1 MTDVHGDLIDV
12 AGFRD
17 DGRIR
22 VRSTVARPAQDSA
35 ALVTAAWHDFDI
47 VAGLVEMTGLDPGP
61 AEVKAFMGGWSETWL
76 VTIPD
81 ESEPISFT
89 TLLDAY
95 VEYDPAI
102 VGQAQSARDAAV
114 AARDAAA
121 GHASAAAG
129 SALSAQSA
137 YAALTD
143 DIENAADAI
152 RAQVE
157 ADADTAVSAAGTAV
171 SAANA
176 AVTAA
181 GDAGDSRDAA
191 ALSAGAASS
200 AKDDA
205 EDASDAAVAAQGLA
219 ESAGSA
225 AVSARGGAL
234 SAQSAAESARDAAV
248 VAKNQAESAKGDAEF
263 AQTEAESARTDAQA
277 AAIAASNHV
286 SAASVSAGAA
296 ETARGLAVSAK
307 DEAVTAKNQAQA
319 AASSFGLSA
328 GTVTTGSPSSSAQV
342 TVTGGG
348 PAYALNFTIPR
359 GAQGLQG
366 PQGTGLQLQGR
377 VANYAALPGGLNS
390 TDKGKAYI
398 VDSDGLLY
406 IWDGTAFPSS
416 GNGLSIVGAKGD
428 NGKTAYQVAVD
439 EGFVGT
445 AGEWLASLIGDPG
458 KSAYEVAVDHGFVGN
473 EAAWLD
479 SLHGEDGADGASE
492 WSEITG
498 KPSTFP
504 PVVGSGA
511 TDAKAGDWTPTW
523 AQVSGKP
530 STFPPT
536 IGSGGMQAVAGN
548 DPRLSDTRTPSDNSV
563 TSAKIVD
570 GAIVNADINASAGIE
585 GAKLASAVQTSLGKA
600 DSAVQPDRTV
610 SAGTGLTGGGDL
622 SANRTISLSSG
633 SQTSLGK
640 ADSAVQPGASGSV
653 VVGSLPG
660 SGVSGV
666 LYVVP

>member
-17 DGRIR
+17 DGRVR

-35 ALVTAAWHDFDI
+35 ALVTAAWHDFDV
-47 VAGLVEMTGLDPGP
+47 VAGVVEMTGLDPGP
-61 AEVKAFMGGWSETWL
+61 AEVKAFMGGWHESWL

-81 ESEPISFT
+81 EPEPISFT

-95 VEYDPAI
+95 VEYDPA
-102 VGQAQSARDAAV
+102 VVAQAQ
-114 AARDAAA
+114 AARDAAIA
-121 GHASAAAG
+121 ARDAASGHADAAAT
-129 SALSAQSA
+129 SAGDAAAA

-143 DIENAADAI
+143 DIENAADAV

-157 ADADTAVSAAGTAV
+157 SDADAAVSAAGTAV
-171 SAANA
+171 AAA
-176 AVTAA
+176 DVAVTAA
-181 GDAGDSRDAA
+181 DDAGDSRDAA
-191 ALSAGAASS
+191 A
-200 AKDDA
+200 
-205 EDASDAAVAAQGLA
+205 V
-219 ESAGSA
+219 SAGSA
-225 AVSARGGAL
+225 S

-248 VAKNQAESAKGDAEF
+248 VAKGAAEAAETGAEAAQGGAESALSGAESARDAAVAAKGAAESAQGDAEN
-263 AQTEAESARTDAQA
+263 ARIGAESARTDALA
-277 AAIAASNHV
+277 AETAASGHA

-296 ETARGLAVSAK
+296 ETARGLAVTAK
-307 DEAVTAKNQAQA
+307 DDAVTARNQAQA

-342 TVTGGG
+342 TVTGSG
-348 PAYALNFTIPR
+348 PAYTLNFTIPR

-377 VANYAALPGGLNS
+377 VTNYSALPGGLNS
-390 TDKGKAYI
+390 TTDKGKAYI

-445 AGEWLASLIGDPG
+445 AGEWLTSLIGDPG
-458 KSAYEVAVDHGFVGN
+458 KSAYEVAVDNGFVGS
-473 EAAWLD
+473 ESAWLD
-479 SLHGEDGADGASE
+479 SLHGEDGADGAQD
-492 WSEITG
+492 WSELTG

-504 PVVGSGA
+504 PITGTGSA
-511 TDAKAGDWTPTW
+511 DAKPGDWTPTW
-523 AQVSGKP
+523 SQVSGKP

-536 IGSGGMQAVAGN
+536 IGSGGSQAVAG
-548 DPRLSDTRTPSDNSV
+548 DDARLTDARAPLAHSADLV
-563 TSAKIVD
+563 TSGTLHVDRVPALPASKITSGTLDAARIPTV
-570 GAIVNADINASAGIE
+570 E
-585 GAKLASAVQTSLGKA
+585 KAKLAGGVQASL
-600 DSAVQPDRTV
+600 D
-610 SAGTGLTGGGDL
+610 
-622 SANRTISLSSG
+622 
-633 SQTSLGK
+633 K
-640 ADSAVQPGASGSV
+640 ADSAVQPGTAGSV

-660 SGVSGV
+660 SGVANV